1 MALKSPH
8 FKAARFANN
17 LEADDPKKIVFKQCV
32 HPEGQQEGRDSLK
45 NNTDHGHEAQEDHY

>member
-17 LEADDPKKIVFKQCV
+17 LEAVDPKKIVFKQCV

-45 NNTDHGHEAQEDHY
+45 K